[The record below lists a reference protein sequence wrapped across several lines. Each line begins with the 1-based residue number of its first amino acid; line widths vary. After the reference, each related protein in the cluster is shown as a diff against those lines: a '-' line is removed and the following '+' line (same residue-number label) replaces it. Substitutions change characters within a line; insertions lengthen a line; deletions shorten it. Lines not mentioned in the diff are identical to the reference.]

1 MPPLPVRPG
10 SPRGLL
16 EERHQDPVR
25 GQPSSEH
32 LPHAEVDAP
41 ASKPAPRSER
51 RAALYSEVQA
61 VAEKLEKF
69 GTSEGDTE
77 VRLLALIVRHG
88 AYQLQTTHGF
98 PENRA
103 RRLRD
108 LAEVAA
114 PHVIDK
120 WWRTKEDQAA
130 ARAGTVLN
138 EGSQSR
144 WTSRAN

>member
-1 MPPLPVRPG
+1 MPWM
-10 SPRGLL
+10 PRLAL
-16 EERHQDPVR
+16 VVSLSAFVIFCLAMAFRDWWKPR
-25 GQPSSEH
+25 
-32 LPHAEVDAP
+32 DAP

-88 AYQLQTTHGF
+88 AYQLQTSHGF

-130 ARAGTVLN
+130 ARAGTLLN
-138 EGSQSR
+138 EGIQSR
-144 WTSRAN
+144 STSRPN